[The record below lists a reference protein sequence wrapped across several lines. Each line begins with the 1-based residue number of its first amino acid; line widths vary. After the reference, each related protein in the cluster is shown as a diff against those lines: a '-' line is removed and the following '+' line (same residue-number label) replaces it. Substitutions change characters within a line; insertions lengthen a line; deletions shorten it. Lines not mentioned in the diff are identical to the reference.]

1 MTSIETLTDFL
12 TSTNASF
19 RIFDMGRRLSKL
31 DIETFQK
38 FEKNDIPYP
47 YPLMR
52 QAWLAVLIW
61 NPKQRDQQQIWFLKF
76 PLDEQGKLIFA
87 ARDDLLRRL
96 AKTVGDQLLDTNSED
111 DSENDPLKDN
121 PFSFTP
127 DHQRMA
133 AFHAQAGKLL
143 KQSPSTFYDDIKQ
156 YLQPQHDKAQWQN
169 LGVQGIAD
177 FCARLDEQD
186 HSILLAKVL
195 NELPAKPFTAFCQ
208 QLENIELPYQVLESI
223 QKRLAKEL
231 DAVPVASTIS
241 AIVRTLAQSNNETA
255 KSELINQILE
265 NPCSTDI
272 ELLAS
277 IGSRCWEV
285 LSDEKI
291 CLRYLQRLA
300 ENNAGQASFSLMLQ
314 DLLYLPNMREPVLA
328 ALRNPERGESLPI
341 AVGHFFK

>member
-31 DIETFQK
+31 DIDTFHA

-96 AKTVGDQLLDTNSED
+96 AKTVGDQLLEGNTEEDSED
-111 DSENDPLKDN
+111 DPLKDN

-143 KQSPSTFYDDIKQ
+143 KQTPSIFYDEIRQ
-156 YLQPQHDKAQWQN
+156 YLEPQHDKAQWQN

-177 FCARLDEQD
+177 YCARLDEQD
-186 HSILLAKVL
+186 HAALLGRSL
-195 NELPAKPFTAFCQ
+195 NEMPMEPFIAFCQ
-208 QLENIELPYQVLESI
+208 QLENVELPYQVLESI
-223 QKRLAKEL
+223 KKRLAKEL
-231 DAVPVASTIS
+231 DAVPLASPIS
-241 AIVRTLAQSNNETA
+241 AMVRALAQTNNTTA
-255 KSELINQILE
+255 RAEIISQVLN
-265 NPCSTDI
+265 NPCSIDI
-272 ELLAS
+272 EILAS

-285 LSDEKI
+285 LNDEQTS
-291 CLRYLQRLA
+291 LRYLQRLA

-314 DLLYLPNMREPVLA
+314 DLLYLPNMRKPVLA
-328 ALRNPERGESLPI
+328 ALRNPERGEALSI
-341 AVGHFFK
+341 AVGEFFK